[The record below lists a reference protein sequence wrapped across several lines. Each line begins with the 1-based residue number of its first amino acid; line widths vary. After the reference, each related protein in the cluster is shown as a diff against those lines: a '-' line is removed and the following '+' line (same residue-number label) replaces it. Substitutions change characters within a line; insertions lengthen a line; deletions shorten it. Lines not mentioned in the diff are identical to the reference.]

1 MTERKKKKKINYWI
15 PMFFG
20 MLVISIALGVMLAF
34 SVEKNKDDSV
44 KAAETEEGIR
54 AELAALQTEHDS
66 LVKEYDDLGRNYNGL
81 QAEKDKQARELT
93 EQLEDMTKRVGV
105 AEAKLIGAVSG
116 EEYDVVVNTNA
127 FFPSATG
134 RYDQYCAP
142 GDNYDMRFYRYE
154 SVYSSPTDIVMAGDS
169 LIERCEWHEMYPS
182 FTVKNRG
189 IGGDVISGLK
199 ARLDQIKRTKP
210 RKLFILIGTN
220 NIIFGQD
227 ADLMKIYYG
236 ELMHALDDMFDED
249 ECEIYFLSLAPMS
262 QEMNGR
268 FGVSPEYIN
277 GEVNGMLEEMCDAY
291 DYTYINIFNA
301 LADENGFIEQDNT
314 TDGIHFSAKGYLVVK
329 GCIDPYILEADDEE
343 EETDSEDADDSDD
356 DDDDD
361 GDDDD
366 SDGDGDDDSDGD
378 GDDGGDDDSDGDGDD
393 GGDDDSDGDGDDG
406 GDDDSDEDGDD
417 GDDDDSDEDDDS
429 GDEDSEESEE
439 SDSEGEE

>member
-1 MTERKKKKKINYWI
+1 MTERKKKKRINYWI

-105 AEAKLIGAVSG
+105 AEAKLIGAVSE
-116 EEYDVVVNTNA
+116 EEYDVVINTNA

-134 RYDQYCAP
+134 RYDQYCSP
-142 GDNYDMRFYRYE
+142 GDNYDMRFYRFE

-169 LIERCEWHEMYPS
+169 LIERCEWHELYPS

-199 ARLDQIKRTKP
+199 ARLDQIKKTKP

-227 ADLMKIYYG
+227 SGLMKIYYE
-236 ELMHALDDMFDED
+236 ELMRALDDMFEPED
-249 ECEIYFLSLAPMS
+249 CEIYFISLAPMS
-262 QEMNGR
+262 QEMNSR
-268 FGVSPEYIN
+268 LGVSPEYVN
-277 GEVNGMLEEMCDAY
+277 GEVNSMLEELCDEY
-291 DYTYINIFNA
+291 EYTYINIFNA
-301 LADENGFIEQDNT
+301 LADEDGFMESDNT
-314 TDGIHFSAKGYLVVK
+314 TDGIHFSAQGYLVVK
-329 GCIDPYILEADDEE
+329 GCIDPYILEDEDDEAE
-343 EETDSEDADDSDD
+343 EDDEDADSDDDDDEDSDD
-356 DDDDD
+356 DDDD
-361 GDDDD
+361 
-366 SDGDGDDDSDGD
+366 
-378 GDDGGDDDSDGDGDD
+378 
-393 GGDDDSDGDGDDG
+393 
-406 GDDDSDEDGDD
+406 
-417 GDDDDSDEDDDS
+417 
-429 GDEDSEESEE
+429 
-439 SDSEGEE
+439 

>member
-1 MTERKKKKKINYWI
+1 MSEKNRKKKKFNIWL
-15 PMFFG
+15 PLFFG
-20 MLVISIALGVMLAF
+20 MLVISIALGVLLAL
-34 SVEKNKDDSV
+34 SVEKNKNDNARSL
-44 KAAETEEGIR
+44 ETEESIR
-54 AELAALQTEHDS
+54 AELDALQTEHDG

-105 AEAKLIGAVSG
+105 AEAKLLGAVSE
-116 EEYDVVVNTNA
+116 EEYDVVINTNA
-127 FFPSATG
+127 FFPSTTG

-142 GDNYDMRFYRYE
+142 GDNYDMRFYRFE
-154 SVYSSPTDIVMAGDS
+154 SLYSSPTDIVMAGDS

-199 ARLDQIKRTKP
+199 ARLDQIRKTKP

-220 NIIFGQD
+220 NIIFGQNV
-227 ADLMKIYYG
+227 DLMKIYYG
-236 ELMHALDDMFDED
+236 ELMNSLEDMFDEG

-268 FGVSPEYIN
+268 FGVTPEYIN
-277 GEVNGMLEEMCDAY
+277 GEVNVMLEELCDDY

-343 EETDSEDADDSDD
+343 EESDSEDADDSDD

-366 SDGDGDDDSDGD
+366 SNDDDSDD
-378 GDDGGDDDSDGDGDD
+378 DDDDDGN
-393 GGDDDSDGDGDDG
+393 
-406 GDDDSDEDGDD
+406 
-417 GDDDDSDEDDDS
+417 DSDEDDDS
-429 GDEDSEESEE
+429 DDEDSEESEE